1 MSICY
6 DDRDIGT
13 LYAISIVA
21 VDDLVRTSMA
31 KCMRRQSD
39 ENTKILGPASFQC
52 ITFVL
57 QARGCWDFR
66 RNR

>member
-6 DDRDIGT
+6 DDRDICT
-13 LYAISIVA
+13 LYACTIVD

-31 KCMRRQSD
+31 KCIRRQCD
-39 ENTKILGPASFQC
+39 ENTKILGPASFQF